1 MIAGFRDNWLH
12 DFFVE
17 DIRSRKIPHD
27 LEERLFRKLQ
37 MIDDA
42 STDQDLRVP
51 PSNHFEKLRG
61 NLEGFC
67 SIRVNRQWR
76 LVFHWDG
83 TKGQASGL
91 YLDDHSYR

>member
-1 MIAGFRDNWLH
+1 MIVDFRDAWLRA
-12 DFFVE
+12 FFVE
-17 DIRSRKIPHD
+17 DLRSKKIPAD

-42 STDQDLRVP
+42 MTDQDLRVP

-61 NLEGFC
+61 NLEGHH
-67 SIRVNRQWR
+67 SIRVNKQWR
-76 LVFHWDG
+76 LVFRWDG
-83 TKGQASGL
+83 TRGEAAGV